1 VKLRSRVI
9 IGLGGVAVAF
19 AVTAFLIVNTQRRYA
34 IEQLD
39 RQLQNAIP
47 LAFSQFGPRPQPL
60 PPDGAG
66 AFSELFVGRLASD
79 GTMTVLVQG
88 PLVSGTPAVTPELA
102 TANAGFGPNSHPFT
116 VGGVDTSDDFRVIV
130 SARRDV
136 ASWDVVA
143 LSMAQTDAAYTR
155 LLIAT
160 AIGAVVVLA
169 AMTLTALW
177 VVRLGVKPIND
188 VTDAADA
195 ISGGDRDRR
204 LPSYPTGTEAAHLAS
219 AFNQM
224 LDQKEAADERLRQFV
239 ADASHE
245 LRTPLTSI
253 RGYVELYHRGGLG
266 DQDRL
271 DDAMRRV
278 SGEAERMGALVDD
291 LLLLS
296 KLDRGLPLEMATVD
310 LATMLDDAALD
321 AGAVQPA
328 RTITVTSE
336 RPLTC
341 TADPLRIQQVVAAV
355 VANALVYTPTDSSVE
370 LLGARRDGAAVI
382 EIVDHGPG
390 LDADT
395 AAHVFERFYR
405 GDESRARSTGGSGL
419 GLSIAKSIVEA
430 HGGRM
435 AVHTAPGEGCRFTIA
450 LPMLSRT

>member
-1 VKLRSRVI
+1 MKLRNRVL
-9 IGLGGVAVAF
+9 IGLGAVAIAF
-19 AVTAFLIVNTQRRYA
+19 AVTAFLIVNTQRRYS

-47 LAFSQFGPRPQPL
+47 LAFSQFGPRPQPI

-66 AFSELFVGRLASD
+66 AFSELFVGRLSEN

-88 PLVSGTPAVTPELA
+88 PLVEGQPDVTPEIA
-102 TANAGFGPNSHPFT
+102 TAHASNAPVGSPFT
-116 VGGVDTSDDFRVIV
+116 VGGIGTGDDFRVIV
-130 SARRDV
+130 AERRDT
-136 ASWDVVA
+136 AGWDVVA
-143 LSMAQTDAAYTR
+143 LSMAEADAAYTR
-155 LLIAT
+155 LLVAT
-160 AIGAVVVLA
+160 GIGALVVLA
-169 AMTLTALW
+169 VMSLTGVW
-177 VVRLGVKPIND
+177 VVRLGVRPIND

-204 LPSYPTGTEAAHLAS
+204 LPSYPPGTEAAHLAS

-224 LDQKEAADERLRQFV
+224 LDQKETADERLRQFV

-253 RGYVELYHRGGLG
+253 RGYVELYHRGGLT

-296 KLDRGLPLEMATVD
+296 KLDRGLPLETSTVD
-310 LATMLDDAALD
+310 LASMLDDAALD
-321 AGAVQPA
+321 AGAVQPE
-328 RTITVTSE
+328 RTITVDTE

-341 TADPLRIQQVVAAV
+341 TADPLRIHQVVAAV
-355 VANALVYTPTDSSVE
+355 VANALVYSPSDTPIE
-370 LLGARRDGAAVI
+370 LRGSRRDGAVVI
-382 EIVDHGPG
+382 DIVDHGPG
-390 LDADT
+390 LDADA

-430 HGGRM
+430 HGGRI
-435 AVHTAPGEGCRFTIA
+435 AVHSSPGAGCTFTIA
-450 LPMLSRT
+450 LPTRA

>member
-1 VKLRSRVI
+1 MKLRNRVI
-9 IGLGGVAVAF
+9 IGLGGVALAF
-19 AVTAFLIVNTQRRYA
+19 AVTAFLIVNTQRRYS

-47 LAFSQFGPRPQPL
+47 LAFSQFGPRPQPI

-66 AFSELFVGRLASD
+66 AFSELFIGRLATD

-88 PLVSGTPAVTPELA
+88 PLVSGTPDVTPDVA
-102 TANAGFGPNSHPFT
+102 AANSGRGPNSTPFT
-116 VGGVDTSDDFRVIV
+116 IGGIDTGDDFRVIV
-130 SARRDV
+130 SERRDV
-136 ASWDVVA
+136 AGWDVVA
-143 LSMAQTDAAYTR
+143 LSMAETDAAYTR
-155 LLIAT
+155 LLVAT
-160 AIGAVVVLA
+160 GIGAAVVFAVMA
-169 AMTLTALW
+169 LTAAW

-195 ISGGDRDRR
+195 ISGGDRERR
-204 LPSYPTGTEAAHLAS
+204 LPSYPAGTEAAHLAS

-253 RGYVELYHRGGLG
+253 RGYVELYHRGGLT

-296 KLDRGLPLEMATVD
+296 KLDRGLPLESATVD
-310 LATMLDDAALD
+310 LATLLDDAALD
-321 AGAVQPA
+321 ATAVQPG
-328 RTITVTSE
+328 RTITVSTE

-341 TADPLRIQQVVAAV
+341 EADPLRIQQVVAAI
-355 VANALVYTPTDSSVE
+355 VANALVYTPADSPIE
-370 LLGARRDGAAVI
+370 LIGARRDGAAVV

-390 LDADT
+390 LDAET

-430 HGGRM
+430 HGGRI
-435 AVHTAPGEGCRFTIA
+435 AVHTAPGQGCRFTIA
-450 LPMLSRT
+450 LPTRT